1 MLKIV
6 LLNLRVFFSKLI
18 RVVFL
23 FFVFFFK
30 IKPPLKSS
38 LNEKM
43 LPMFKKKAIYY
54 SNQLLNLETMFWEAL
69 KFEAMMLQLCT
80 FHMDLHP

>member
-1 MLKIV
+1 
-6 LLNLRVFFSKLI
+6 
-18 RVVFL
+18 
-23 FFVFFFK
+23 
-30 IKPPLKSS
+30 
-38 LNEKM
+38 M

-69 KFEAMMLQLCT
+69 KFEAMVLHMCT